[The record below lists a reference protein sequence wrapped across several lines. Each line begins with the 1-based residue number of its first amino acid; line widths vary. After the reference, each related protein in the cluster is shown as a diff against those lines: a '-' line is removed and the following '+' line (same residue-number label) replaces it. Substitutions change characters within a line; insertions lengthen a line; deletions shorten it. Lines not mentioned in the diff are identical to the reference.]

1 MKVEEIKLAFETNVQ
16 LSTLSDI
23 ANERT
28 KLVNDAN
35 NIINDINALSKRL
48 LPLAGSLSMNQKKS
62 ITMLDQAKSLGAD
75 DFVNKYKYLSNN
87 LSGDLIKISD
97 NVSNNSKNKILE

>member
-28 KLVNDAN
+28 KLVNTAN
-35 NIINDINALSKRL
+35 SLINDINSLSKRL
-48 LPLAGSLSMNQKKS
+48 LPLAGDLSMNQKKS
-62 ITMLDQAKSLGAD
+62 VAMLEQAKALGAD

-97 NVSNNSKNKILE
+97 GVGASSKNKILE